1 MSKHTS
7 GIKENNKTFKRLILQ
22 KIQSLD
28 FPDMIKGSGGHLIAA
43 GMPLCYVL
51 DPGKT

>member
-7 GIKENNKTFKRLILQ
+7 GIRENNKTLKRLFLQ
-22 KIQSLD
+22 KGQSLD
-28 FPDMIKGSGGHLIAA
+28 FPDMIKGSGRQLIAA